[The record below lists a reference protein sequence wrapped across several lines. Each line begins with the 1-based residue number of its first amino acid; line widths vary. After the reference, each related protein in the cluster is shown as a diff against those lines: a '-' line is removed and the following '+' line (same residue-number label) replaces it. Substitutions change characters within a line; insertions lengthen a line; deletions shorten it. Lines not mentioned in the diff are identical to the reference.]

1 MKNILI
7 TAGLTVIIA
16 LSFSS
21 CGKKAEDHT
30 SAKPENIV
38 KENPSSELVE
48 ETHKDLEAA
57 IISNDVVR
65 FKRILDTQKQVNLD
79 VILPS
84 GETLM
89 STAVMNDDLQ
99 IVQLLKTA
107 NASIV
112 HRNKHNETP
121 FMIASRLGKETM
133 VLLLFTLDAKT
144 DEKDSDG
151 NTALHLAILNKQ
163 EAVAV
168 VLINKKANI
177 EITNEANQSPLR
189 LAEALGLTK
198 VINAIKREMYKDDA
212 LPSTKLFEDVLANGT
227 NSLLS
232 DYIYYYK
239 SKGLL
244 TNYPTLNFYDIVI
257 KNQKHD
263 EALLMVNT
271 LVDNNIS
278 LEGPV
283 ASAVTPL
290 VSAIQKN
297 YENFVLLF
305 LSKGA
310 KVNTVDTSGKS
321 ALIWAI
327 HGNSAPIVKHLVDK
341 GAQDKYTYWIDGKK
355 KTMKACD
362 EARTVR
368 SKAKTDDER
377 KSIEEIMNALN
388 CGLRWLF

>member
-7 TAGLTVIIA
+7 TAGLTVIIS

-21 CGKKAEDHT
+21 CGKKAEDHK
-30 SAKPENIV
+30 SGSPENIT
-38 KENPSSELVE
+38 KDNTDFSLLE

-57 IISNDVVR
+57 IISNDVIR

-79 VILPS
+79 IILPS

-89 STAVMNDDLQ
+89 TTAVLNDNLQ

-107 NASIV
+107 TASIV
-112 HRNKHNETP
+112 KRNNKSETP
-121 FMIASRLGKETM
+121 FMIAARLGQETM

-144 DEKDSDG
+144 DEKNPDG
-151 NTALHLAILNKQ
+151 NTALHLAILNRH
-163 EAVAV
+163 EDVAET
-168 VLINKKANI
+168 LINKKANY
-177 EITNEANQSPLR
+177 EITNESNQSPLR
-189 LAEALGLTK
+189 LAEAMGLTK
-198 VINAIKREMYKDDA
+198 VVNAIKREMYKDDA
-212 LPSTKLFEDVLANGT
+212 LPSAKLFEDVLANGT

-232 DYIYYYK
+232 DYIFYYK
-239 SKGLL
+239 KKGLL
-244 TNYPTLNFYDIVI
+244 GNYPNLNFFDIVI

-263 EALLMVNT
+263 EALSMVST
-271 LVDNNIS
+271 LIENGVS
-278 LEGPV
+278 LEGPT
-283 ASAVTPL
+283 AATVTPL
-290 VSAIQKN
+290 VSAIQKD

-310 KVNTVDTSGKS
+310 KVNTVDSSGKS

-327 HGNSAPIVKHLVDK
+327 HANSAPIVKHLVDK
-341 GAQDKYTYWIDGKK
+341 NAQDKYTYWIDGKK

-368 SKAKTDDER
+368 STLKTDEAK
-377 KSIEEIMNALN
+377 KSNEEIMDRLN

>member
-7 TAGLTVIIA
+7 TAGLTVIIS

-21 CGKKAEDHT
+21 CGKKAQDHK
-30 SAKPENIV
+30 SGSPENIT
-38 KENPSSELVE
+38 KDNTDFALLE

-79 VILPS
+79 IILPS

-89 STAVMNDDLQ
+89 TTAVLNDNLQ
-99 IVQLLKTA
+99 IVQLLETA
-107 NASIV
+107 TASIV
-112 HRNKHNETP
+112 KRNNRSETP
-121 FMIASRLGKETM
+121 FMIAARLGKETM
-133 VLLLFTLDAKT
+133 VLLLFSLDAKT
-144 DEKDSDG
+144 DEKNSDG
-151 NTALHLAILNKQ
+151 NTALHLAILNRH
-163 EAVAV
+163 EDVAET
-168 VLINKKANI
+168 LINKKANY
-177 EITNEANQSPLR
+177 EITNESNQSPLR
-189 LAEALGLTK
+189 LAEAMGLTK
-198 VINAIKREMYKDDA
+198 VVNAIKREMYNDDA
-212 LPSTKLFEDVLANGT
+212 LPTAKLFEDVLANGT

-232 DYIYYYK
+232 DYIFYYK
-239 SKGLL
+239 KKGLL
-244 TNYPTLNFYDIVI
+244 GNYPNLNFFDIVI

-263 EALLMVNT
+263 EALSMVST
-271 LVDNNIS
+271 LIENGVS
-278 LEGPV
+278 LEGPIG
-283 ASAVTPL
+283 ATVTPL
-290 VSAIQKN
+290 VSAIQKD

-310 KVNTVDTSGKS
+310 KVNTVDSAGKS

-341 GAQDKYTYWIDGKK
+341 NAQDKYTYWIDGKK

-368 SKAKTDDER
+368 SNLKTDEAK
-377 KSIEEIMNALN
+377 KSNEEIMDRLN

>member
-7 TAGLTVIIA
+7 TAGLIVIIA

-21 CGKKAEDHT
+21 CGKKAEDH
-30 SAKPENIV
+30 SSSGKPENII
-38 KENPSSELVE
+38 KDASATLVE

-65 FKRILDTQKQVNLD
+65 FKRVLDTQKQVNLN

-89 STAVMNDDLQ
+89 TTAVLNDNLQ
-99 IVQLLKTA
+99 IVQLLETA
-107 NASIV
+107 TASV
-112 HRNKHNETP
+112 VGRNKKSETP
-121 FMIASRLGKETM
+121 FMIAARLGKETM

-144 DEKDSDG
+144 DEKNQDG
-151 NTALHLAILNKQ
+151 NTALHLAILNRH
-163 EAVAV
+163 EEVAEL
-168 VLINKKANI
+168 LINKKANY
-177 EITNEANQSPLR
+177 EITNDDNQSPLR
-189 LAEALGLTK
+189 LAEAMGLTK
-198 VINAIKREMYKDDA
+198 VVNAIKREMYKDDS
-212 LPSTKLFEDVLANGT
+212 LPSAKLFEDVLANGT

-232 DYIYYYK
+232 DYIFYYK
-239 SKGLL
+239 KKGLL
-244 TNYPTLNFYDIVI
+244 ENYPALNFFDIVI

-263 EALLMVNT
+263 EALDMVNT
-271 LVDNNIS
+271 LIENSVS

-283 ASAVTPL
+283 GATVTPL
-290 VSAIQKN
+290 VSSIQKN
-297 YENFVLLF
+297 YENFVLIF

-310 KVNTVDTSGKS
+310 KVNTVDSSGKS

-327 HGNSAPIVKHLVDK
+327 HLNSATIVKHLTDK
-341 GAQDKYTYWIDGKK
+341 NAQAHYTYWIDGKK

-362 EARTVR
+362 EARAVR
-368 SKAKTDDER
+368 SKLKTDEE
-377 KSIEEIMNALN
+377 KKASEEIMVRLG

>member
-7 TAGLTVIIA
+7 TAGLTVIIS

-21 CGKKAEDHT
+21 CGKKAQEHKST
-30 SAKPENIV
+30 GSPENII
-38 KENPSSELVE
+38 KDYDASLVE

-57 IISNDVVR
+57 IISNDVTR

-79 VILPS
+79 IILPS

-89 STAVMNDDLQ
+89 TTAVLNDNLQ

-107 NASIV
+107 TASIV
-112 HRNKHNETP
+112 ERNRKSETP
-121 FMIASRLGKETM
+121 FMIAARQGQETM

-144 DEKDSDG
+144 DEKNPDG
-151 NTALHLAILNKQ
+151 NTALHLAILNRKQ
-163 EAVAV
+163 DVAELLV
-168 VLINKKANI
+168 EKKANY
-177 EITNEANQSPLR
+177 EITNVANQSPLR
-189 LAEALGLTK
+189 LAEAMELTK
-198 VINAIKREMYKDDA
+198 VVNAIKREMYRDDA
-212 LPSTKLFEDVLANGT
+212 LPSAKLFEDVLANGT
-227 NSLLS
+227 NSQLT

-239 SKGLL
+239 KKGLL
-244 TNYPTLNFYDIVI
+244 GNYPNLNFFDIVI

-263 EALLMVNT
+263 EALDMVNT
-271 LVDNNIS
+271 LIEHGVS

-283 ASAVTPL
+283 GATVTPL

-297 YENFVLLF
+297 YENLVLTF
-305 LSKGA
+305 LSKGS
-310 KVNTVDTSGKS
+310 KVNTVDSSGKS

-327 HGNSAPIVKHLVDK
+327 LGNSSPIVKHLVDK
-341 GAQDKYTYWIDGKK
+341 GAQDQYTYWIDGKK

-362 EARTVR
+362 LARTVR
-368 SKAKTDDER
+368 SKLKTDEE
-377 KSIEEIMNALN
+377 KKTNEEIMDRLG